1 MEKRLLLAFALSFVV
16 LFAWSA
22 LNPSAQKTE
31 LKKPEVV
38 ANKKDTVEQSL
49 VKTPAILEDSG
60 VSINN
65 EEIFTLENEKIKVEF
80 SNIGGSIKSIVVK
93 EFNFSLPV
101 TKIFTIDGTQNSL
114 FSFKQLTKNEISYT
128 FQSDELKIIKTF
140 KLSKNDYLV
149 EANVQTGDLSNLK
162 IGGYVIDSSSLDEK
176 YSKSHER
183 GLYEYSV
190 GLFGQVIRK
199 GNAIE
204 FNEKEN
210 KDQSGEVSWMG
221 YRIDIFA

>member
-65 EEIFTLENEKIKVEF
+65 EEI
-80 SNIGGSIKSIVVK
+80 SR
-93 EFNFSLPV
+93 
-101 TKIFTIDGTQNSL
+101 IF
-114 FSFKQLTKNEISYT
+114 
-128 FQSDELKIIKTF
+128 
-140 KLSKNDYLV
+140 
-149 EANVQTGDLSNLK
+149 
-162 IGGYVIDSSSLDEK
+162 
-176 YSKSHER
+176 
-183 GLYEYSV
+183 EYWR
-190 GLFGQVIRK
+190 LH
-199 GNAIE
+199 
-204 FNEKEN
+204 
-210 KDQSGEVSWMG
+210 
-221 YRIDIFA
+221 